1 MKLHLKPLYK
11 HLLFWLIFWLVQ
23 SLLFSGGRYIT
34 GYLVKNIAI
43 VMLQAGLVY
52 FNFFLLWPLLEKG
65 RYVLYALAAV
75 VSIYLVLAISK
86 EAIGLSFSVFT
97 PGIRYTIING
107 NGWWPTDFWRILSG
121 SAPYSMALLASTVY
135 LLIKNRNQSREDL
148 ETDEKES
155 SPKTENH
162 TLMLKEGKVVHQL
175 DVRDILFIQGMKE
188 YVSWHTQ
195 DRKVITLHSL
205 TKLEEELAAKGFM
218 RTHKSYIVNTKCVNL
233 VKYDALEIP
242 GKRIPIGRSYR
253 ERVQNHFKSVL

>member
-1 MKLHLKPLYK
+1 
-11 HLLFWLIFWLVQ
+11 
-23 SLLFSGGRYIT
+23 
-34 GYLVKNIAI
+34 
-43 VMLQAGLVY
+43 
-52 FNFFLLWPLLEKG
+52 
-65 RYVLYALAAV
+65 
-75 VSIYLVLAISK
+75 
-86 EAIGLSFSVFT
+86 
-97 PGIRYTIING
+97 
-107 NGWWPTDFWRILSG
+107 
-121 SAPYSMALLASTVY
+121 MALLASTVY